1 VDDPD
6 AADREARLA
15 ENQALFR
22 MANERL
28 EERVEEYG
36 AGDSIPFLCECADV
50 SCLGRI
56 DLTLSAYREV
66 RANPSRFVILP
77 GHAMTEGERVVAER
91 TGFQIVEKT
100 ASGS

>member
-6 AADREARLA
+6 AAEREARLA
-15 ENQALFR
+15 DNQALFR

-36 AGDSIPFLCECADV
+36 SGDSIPFLCECADV
-50 SCLGRI
+50 TCLGRI

-66 RANPSRFVILP
+66 RATPSRFVILP
-77 GHAMTEGERVVAER
+77 GHAMTKGERVVADR
-91 TGFQIVEKT
+91 TGFQIVEKD
-100 ASGS
+100 G

>member
-36 AGDSIPFLCECADV
+36 LEDSIPFLCECPDV
-50 SCLGRI
+50 TCLGRI

-77 GHAMTEGERVVAER
+77 GHAMTEGEHVVEERAE
-91 TGFQIVEKT
+91 FQITEKDR
-100 ASGS
+100 